1 MRILLVEDYAPL
13 ARSVAQGLREAGYA
27 VDAVMDGKAAL
38 SHAESAEYDVIVLD
52 LNLPEVDGLTVL
64 RLLRAKGNRA
74 AVLILTAR
82 DGVPDHV
89 AGLDAGAD
97 DYLVKPFALDELLAR
112 VRTVVRRRY
121 DLKETVIKVADLEVD
136 VTARLVKRKGV
147 VTALSARE
155 YGLLE
160 YLATRQGQIVTRA
173 EIWEHVYDFTFRPG
187 TSNVVD
193 VYIGYL
199 RKKIDQDGDTK
210 LIHTYRGQ
218 GYMLGV
224 PA

>member
-112 VRTVVRRRY
+112 VRT
-121 DLKETVIKVADLEVD
+121 
-136 VTARLVKRKGV
+136 ARLVKRKGV

>member
-82 DGVPDHV
+82 DGVPDRV

-112 VRTVVRRRY
+112 VR
-121 DLKETVIKVADLEVD
+121 
-136 VTARLVKRKGV
+136 TARLVKRKGV